1 MGVRLSF
8 LHDSY
13 SGENSMKNKFYVMT
27 GILALVIAVPS
38 ARAQMVYRWDNGSS
52 TERFNDS
59 EGVETEDNWVANAFT
74 VVDGG
79 TRLLSIELPVGDSF
93 VNQPVSATIYLGAD
107 ISDPSAGGGLV
118 RVQSNDS
125 MITTVLGTV
134 VTLVFD
140 PPVDMN
146 VGDVFY
152 ASVLLPQVDGAHFPF
167 FNDGAMVLNHSFFDV
182 GPAQGAPYDLDM
194 TQNATVNGGTHPV
207 VHSGVQSAG
216 TTLLRVNATATP

>member
-1 MGVRLSF
+1 
-8 LHDSY
+8 
-13 SGENSMKNKFYVMT
+13 MKNIFYVMA
-27 GILALVIAVPS
+27 GFVALVLAVPS
-38 ARAQMVYRWDNGSS
+38 AQAQMVYRWDNGTF
-52 TERFNDS
+52 TERFNNS
-59 EGVETEDNWVANAFT
+59 EGTETEDNWVANAFT

-79 TRLLSIELPVGDSF
+79 TRLLSIELPVGDTF
-93 VNQPVSATIYLGAD
+93 VNQAVTATIYLGAD

-125 MITTVLGTV
+125 TITTVLGTV

-167 FNDGAMVLNHSFFDV
+167 YNDGALVLNHSFFDV
-182 GPAQGAPYDLDM
+182 GPTQGAPYDLDM

-216 TTLLRVNATATP
+216 TTHLRVNATATP

>member
-13 SGENSMKNKFYVMT
+13 SGENSMKNKFYVLA

-38 ARAQMVYRWDNGSS
+38 ARAQVVYRWDNGSS
-52 TERFNDS
+52 TERFNNS

-79 TRLLSIELPVGDSF
+79 TRLLSIELPVGDAF
-93 VNQPVSATIYLGAD
+93 VNQAVTASIYLGSS
-107 ISDPSAGGGLV
+107 ITDPTGLV

-125 MITTVLGTV
+125 TITTVLGTV

-216 TTLLRVNATATP
+216 TTHLRVNATATP

>member
-1 MGVRLSF
+1 
-8 LHDSY
+8 
-13 SGENSMKNKFYVMT
+13 MKNMFYVMA
-27 GILALVIAVPS
+27 GFVALVIAVPS
-38 ARAQMVYRWDNGSS
+38 AHAQMVYRWDNGSS
-52 TERFNDS
+52 TERFNNS
-59 EGVETEDNWVANAFT
+59 EGTETEDNWVANAFT

-79 TRLLSIELPVGDSF
+79 TRLLSIQLPIGDTF
-93 VNQPVSATIYLGAD
+93 VNQAVSATIYLGAD

-118 RVQSNDS
+118 RLQTNDS
-125 MITTVLGTV
+125 MITTLLGDT

-167 FNDGAMVLNHSFFDV
+167 YNDGAMILNHSFFDV
-182 GPAQGAPYDLDM
+182 GPTQGAPYDLDM

-216 TTLLRVNATATP
+216 TTLLRVNADVTP